1 MPYLDTSL
9 FKNATKMQIFGKIVK
24 GNNLFT
30 KTVSK
35 KERKKLNREDFSSL
49 YSFNLT
55 GFELILQF
63 ETYFLTKDAE
73 TKNSNINERY
83 IFKIRIP

>member
-1 MPYLDTSL
+1 M
-9 FKNATKMQIFGKIVK
+9 K

-35 KERKKLNREDFSSL
+35 KERKKLNRVDNSSL

-55 GFELILQF
+55 GPELILQF
-63 ETYFLTKDAE
+63 ETYFHTKDAE
-73 TKNSNINERY
+73 T
-83 IFKIRIP
+83 

>member
-1 MPYLDTSL
+1 M
-9 FKNATKMQIFGKIVK
+9 K

-35 KERKKLNREDFSSL
+35 KKKKKLNKVDFTSL
-49 YSFNLT
+49 YSLNLT

-73 TKNSNINERY
+73 TWYDIKK
-83 IFKIRIP
+83 FQH